1 MLVTQLV
8 TVSTLFFARL
18 EIAIKNENEGTN
30 RLNFDWLYYI
40 VYLSIRY
47 IIFVRNVITKVINE
61 DFRSHLITDDG
72 MQNYSAYV
80 DKTFWIFFSLWYRKC
95 KVRLA
100 AKRTTLLTLPKKKL
114 SKICILSSFNKKP
127 TTILIIKIIARKK
140 SCQLITRR
148 NEVAYEHIKIAMHDF
163 IKPETGGGVP

>member
-100 AKRTTLLTLPKKKL
+100 AKTTNSLYWKKIL
-114 SKICILSSFNKKP
+114 SKICIASLNKKP
-127 TTILIIKIIARKK
+127 KTLTIQKSFEKK
-140 SCQLITRR
+140 
-148 NEVAYEHIKIAMHDF
+148 
-163 IKPETGGGVP
+163 